1 MTPFQVASKVHPM
14 GKGQRNSSPCVP
26 QTEILLTSYP
36 VYWHNIFS
44 WTFSQTKINLDYYC
58 CTDLSVLFC
67 FCSLAHKEK
76 WSVETNVIKTWTCY
90 WILPGIRTD
99 CMITV
104 EEDW

>member
-1 MTPFQVASKVHPM
+1 MASKVHPM
-14 GKGQRNSSPCVP
+14 GKGQRNSPPCVP
-26 QTEILLTSYP
+26 LTEIFLTLATLYIGIILL
-36 VYWHNIFS
+36 VAHFVK
-44 WTFSQTKINLDYYC
+44 KISLDYHC

-67 FCSLAHKEK
+67 FCSLAHKQK
-76 WSVETNVIKTWTCY
+76 RSVETNVVKSWTRY

>member
-1 MTPFQVASKVHPM
+1 MLIRKPFLHW
-14 GKGQRNSSPCVP
+14 
-26 QTEILLTSYP
+26 
-36 VYWHNIFS
+36 VYIGIIFLVGHFAPPKLIWIIIVS
-44 WTFSQTKINLDYYC
+44 
-58 CTDLSVLFC
+58 TDLSVLLC

-99 CMITV
+99 CMIPV

>member
-1 MTPFQVASKVHPM
+1 MSPK
-14 GKGQRNSSPCVP
+14 QRYFS
-26 QTEILLTSYP
+26 QATLYIGIILL
-36 VYWHNIFS
+36 VAHFVK
-44 WTFSQTKINLDYYC
+44 KINLDYYC

-76 WSVETNVIKTWTCY
+76 RSVETNVVKSWTHY

>member
-1 MTPFQVASKVHPM
+1 MSPKQRYCSQATLYIGIIFLVGHFVHFIV
-14 GKGQRNSSPCVP
+14 S
-26 QTEILLTSYP
+26 
-36 VYWHNIFS
+36 
-44 WTFSQTKINLDYYC
+44 
-58 CTDLSVLFC
+58 TDLSVLFC